1 MIKRQGMRRVWI
13 GTLLGMAA
21 LLDTT
26 ASHADTVGT
35 KVYESTTLVTHS
47 QIDLQTLS
55 LNGAGTVTVKFADLQ
70 WPDLLGSLSFT
81 LFDVTHTIGTFS
93 LDSSKL
99 TTGSGVFHVDSAG
112 TYYASIFA
120 APGAGKSGGLY
131 NAQVYFSSAAP
142 PVPLPAAGWL
152 LLSGIAGIV
161 AFRPKQKL
169 SQMYA

>member
-1 MIKRQGMRRVWI
+1 MIKRQGMRRVWV
-13 GTLLGMAA
+13 GGLLGMVV
-21 LLDTT
+21 LLGTT
-26 ASHADTVGT
+26 AAHADALGT

-47 QIDLQTLS
+47 QIDLQTLN
-55 LNGAGTVTVKFADLQ
+55 LTGAGTVTVKFTDLQ

-81 LFDVTHTIGTFS
+81 LFDATHTIGTYPP
-93 LDSSKL
+93 DGSKL
-99 TTGSGVFHVDSAG
+99 TTGSAAFHVDSAG

-120 APGAGKSGGLY
+120 SPAAGKSGGLY
-131 NAQVYFSSAAP
+131 NAQIYFSPMAA

-152 LLSGIAGIV
+152 LLSGIAGVV